1 MNTEKRAMSA
11 TTDGKSP
18 REGYEDAAAPAPI
31 RADGQHEAYWVLKEE
46 ERAKGFVRPVRD
58 SYRHV
63 GVRPTHPLRDL
74 TDDEKERYA
83 AFNYVAFEAYPP
95 DGRSSVTG
103 RYWTKSQLESGC
115 GAITTMGRALAD
127 SSFRRCPSVIFLPD
141 RYHRRLHL
149 VALNHDLTR
158 NAEVQLD
165 RRDPIV
171 VMHAQ
176 LS

>member
-115 GAITTMGRALAD
+115 GAITTMGRALAET
-127 SSFRRCPSVIFLPD
+127 
-141 RYHRRLHL
+141 Y
-149 VALNHDLTR
+149 A
-158 NAEVQLD
+158 
-165 RRDPIV
+165 RDPGYYGSTFCCKCGTHLPV
-171 VMHAQ
+171 GAFGEFEWLDGQRVGT
-176 LS
+176 